1 MNAVILHIIR
11 VSVSGHR
18 SFNGRPRNQS
28 RELLRETRERSRN
41 SPEHAAPVGG
51 RIVQCGPADEVWLLE
66 TALHAA
72 VPGAGDDGRVGRGGP
87 VCAAVHREGR
97 RPVATARH
105 PRGPEADLV
114 EVRREVVG
122 RHLQASLR
130 CRPLPGQRAPGLR
143 PAAVSIVAR
152 AEGPAVAEAPVLP
165 ALGGAARQHG
175 VRVGPQADDVVRDS
189 LELKPGVSLVAQR
202 AQTRLLGFKRERK

>member
-1 MNAVILHIIR
+1 MVD
-11 VSVSGHR
+11 GDHR
-18 SFNGRPRNQS
+18 ESCRD
-28 RELLRETRERSRN
+28 

-51 RIVQCGPADEVWLLE
+51 RIVQSGPADEVWLLE

-87 VCAAVHREGR
+87 VCAAVDREGR
-97 RPVATARH
+97 RPVAAARH

-122 RHLQASLR
+122 RQLQASLR
-130 CRPLPGQRAPGLR
+130 CRSLPGQRAPGLR